1 MGGGAWEEA
10 VGERHRARAPVA
22 CAGDFEWLQVAG
34 AKSTCP
40 GVGVG
45 TPGPDV
51 RQEPDGGAR
60 ALNSLLVPGNPEPRV
75 QVRVQVGSAVLEAAL
90 VTGEGRGPPRAE
102 KGAGAG
108 PRGWR
113 GDLREGW
120 WQIRGNRGGGPMA
133 PGCQAWAPSCQR
145 QERQVGWG
153 RVVNWGLKGL

>member
-90 VTGEGRGPPRAE
+90 VTGRRGDPRGLRRGRG
-102 KGAGAG
+102 
-108 PRGWR
+108 RG
-113 GDLREGW
+113 
-120 WQIRGNRGGGPMA
+120 RGGGEET
-133 PGCQAWAPSCQR
+133 S
-145 QERQVGWG
+145 G
-153 RVVNWGLKGL
+153 RVGGKLEVTEVGVRWLPGVRPGPRVVSGKRGR